1 MTEHY
6 KNIAIQ
12 LVADDETDISKELVE
27 KSIFFRAAF
36 SINLGRVIGP
46 AAPDLDTQALGE
58 LWQDVP
64 SVDGVYDFEIA
75 TVLPFYLPDFEG
87 KPEFAIG
94 LPDSELIFS
103 SRMIRCFYS
112 EEDNNPCPLQYY
124 LCHRLAVHTL
134 QDQKRLIHIHPVP
147 LRTFVS
153 KRVSARCR
161 SAESAVQEHFYSWI
175 NEFIISLSHV
185 LDAIRAT
192 SKGTAKHLLPQ
203 SATPSLPV
211 FWICVIGDKNCI
223 KAEQFGVDLPSS
235 AFRSLDSLDQ
245 ESVNRVHE
253 LVANNTAIST
263 HESSL
268 ALARTYLYYGYDGLA
283 IVQICIACE
292 AVLAQMYES
301 FLASRG
307 VSKKT
312 YADAERDITFS
323 QLLNLHLPAA
333 RDLDKLDNYKSI
345 LCKLNWARKHRN
357 DMVHKG
363 SLQKVIRRDE
373 IESAIEAATNLI
385 GFLIN
390 EEHIEH
396 SAE

>member
-1 MTEHY
+1 M
-6 KNIAIQ
+6 Q
-12 LVADDETDISKELVE
+12 LHWFLSHETHCGAVLLSPRSRTSAASLAYIRGLRCDLGGSAQIELDLPEEAARKFNDERPLQECCHPVSCRWWDRYLQRACR

-36 SINLGRVIGP
+36 SLNLGRVIGP

-64 SVDGVYDFEIA
+64 SIDGVYNFEIA

-112 EEDNNPCPLQYY
+112 EEGNNPCPLQYY
-124 LCHRLAVHTL
+124 LCHRLAVNNL
-134 QDQKRLIHIHPVP
+134 QDQKRLTHIHPVP

-175 NEFIISLSHV
+175 NELIITLSHV

-211 FWICVIGDKNCI
+211 FWICVIGDNNCI

-235 AFRSLDSLDQ
+235 GFRSLDSLDQ

-292 AVLAQMYES
+292 AVLAQIF
-301 FLASRG
+301 FLS
-307 VSKKT
+307 
-312 YADAERDITFS
+312 
-323 QLLNLHLPAA
+323 
-333 RDLDKLDNYKSI
+333 
-345 LCKLNWARKHRN
+345 
-357 DMVHKG
+357 
-363 SLQKVIRRDE
+363 
-373 IESAIEAATNLI
+373 
-385 GFLIN
+385 
-390 EEHIEH
+390 
-396 SAE
+396 